1 MTIAPIPSQVIPGP
15 KSKALAARLVR
26 AESQNITYMDADF
39 PVFWREAH
47 GCWVTDVDDN
57 RFLDF
62 TSAFGVAS
70 VGHCHPE
77 VVETIQQQCAK
88 LIHGMGDVHP
98 SELKVA
104 LCEEISSSVPVSDAK
119 VILSQSGSD
128 AVESAIKTA
137 CLSTQRNEFLAF
149 DGGYHGLAL
158 GALDATSRHDFRQPF
173 TAQLGRFTQHLPY
186 NCDLGNIDEVL
197 KTRRFAGVIVEP
209 ILGRGGIIVPEF
221 GWIKTLS
228 DICRAHGTLLI
239 ADEVFTG
246 WGRTGD
252 LFASQHEDLVPDI
265 MCVGKAM
272 GGGMPISAC
281 VASQAV
287 MDAWNKSEGE
297 ALHTSTFL
305 GHPLSCAAALT
316 TLAVIKKRDLTSAA
330 RDMGRRVR
338 LGLAEIQ
345 NRHKDTV
352 TYVRGRGLMLGIEVA
367 RPLTGAVI
375 MAECL
380 KKGLLVLPAG
390 DGQVI
395 EIIPP
400 LVIDVDEVN
409 AGLDRLDDAISA
421 CVHKT

>member
-1 MTIAPIPSQVIPGP
+1 MIIAPIPPRKIPGP
-15 KSKALAARLVR
+15 KSKALATRLAR
-26 AESQNITYMDADF
+26 AESQNITYMNAEF

-70 VGHCHPE
+70 VGHCHPD
-77 VVETIQQQCAK
+77 VIDTIQRQCAN

-104 LCEEISSSVPVSDAK
+104 LCEEITNSVPIPDAK
-119 VILSQSGSD
+119 VILSLSGSD

-137 CLSTQRNEFLAF
+137 CIYTQRDAFLAF

-158 GALDATSRHDFRQPF
+158 GALDATSRLDFREPF
-173 TAQLGRFTQHLPY
+173 AAQLGGFTQHLPY
-186 NCDLGNIDEVL
+186 NCDFDALDAVL
-197 KTRRFAGVIVEP
+197 KTRLFAGAIVEP
-209 ILGRGGIIVPEF
+209 ILGRGGIIVPESN
-221 GWIKTLS
+221 WLKMLS
-228 DICRAHGTLLI
+228 DVCREHGTLLI
-239 ADEVFTG
+239 ADEIFTG

-252 LFASQHEDLVPDI
+252 MFASQYENVMPDI
-265 MCVGKAM
+265 MCIGKAM
-272 GGGMPISAC
+272 GGGLPISAC
-281 VASQAV
+281 VASQSV
-287 MDAWNKSEGE
+287 MDAWSKSEGE

-316 TLAVIKKRDLTSAA
+316 TLAVIKKLDLASAA
-330 RDMGRRVR
+330 RDMGRRATS
-338 LGLAEIQ
+338 GLDKIQ
-345 NRHKDTV
+345 NRHRDVIKE
-352 TYVRGRGLMLGIEVA
+352 VRGRGLMLGIEVVP
-367 RPLTGAVI
+367 PLTGATI

-380 KKGLLVLPAG
+380 KNGLLVLPAG

-400 LVIDVDEVN
+400 LVIDSDEVD
-409 AGLDRLDDAISA
+409 AGMDRLDEAISA
-421 CVHKT
+421 CVRKT